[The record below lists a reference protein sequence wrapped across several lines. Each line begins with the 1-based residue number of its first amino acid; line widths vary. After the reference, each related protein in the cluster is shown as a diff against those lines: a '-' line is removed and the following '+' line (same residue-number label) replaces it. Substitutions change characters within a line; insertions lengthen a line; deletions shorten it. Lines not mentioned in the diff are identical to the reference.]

1 MTDTCLCC
9 PVLRPHSTAR
19 RPNRVNVCDGCR
31 ERLARDLAAI
41 STAFYDPDYKPVR
54 GTSEI
59 LTRVF
64 ESKPPLDLN
73 ELSPRL
79 DGFGTPQAI
88 LSTLCRI
95 AAEDLDVPLPE
106 HDTVRTMVDWLGL
119 HLGQLCDEHMAID
132 DFARDIKQLAG
143 ELHVY
148 ERAADK
154 AGERVGRCPR
164 QRYDDGDPCGAP
176 LACDPFDSRI
186 TCPRCGTSWDRDAGG
201 WVKLRAA
208 QLERLGEVE
217 AA

>member
-9 PVLRPHSTAR
+9 PVLRRHSTPR
-19 RPNRVNVCDGCR
+19 RPNRPNVCDGCR
-31 ERLARDLAAI
+31 ERLQRDLAAI
-41 STAFYDPDYKPVR
+41 STAYYDDEYQPVR

-64 ESKPPLDLN
+64 ESKPPLDLT
-73 ELSPRL
+73 ELSLRG
-79 DGFGTPQAI
+79 DGFGTPRAI
-88 LSTLCRI
+88 LSTLCRA
-95 AAEDLDVPLPE
+95 AAEDLELGELPADNIRE
-106 HDTVRTMVDWLGL
+106 MVGWLGR
-119 HLGQLCDEHMAID
+119 HLQQLCDEHMAVD
-132 DFARDIKQLAG
+132 EFARDIRQVAG

-148 ERAADK
+148 ERQAAK

-176 LACDPFDSRI
+176 LACDPYDSRI

-208 QLERLGEVE
+208 QLEREGG
-217 AA
+217 